1 MTGRR
6 RYYYPAAKVII
17 EAATFPINQPAIV
30 VVLFLHPYPPLHFSP
45 SSLIFLL
52 PLSFLF
58 LFFSFF
64 KVSQRFDFF
73 FFFFFQSERTLCH
86 ALFLVYF
93 SLLLFYLF
101 IYFFFFVS
109 QSRSIFDIF
118 KFDIDSVS
126 ARGSPDYFPFFS
138 CILPLLS
145 GRMRA
150 SIRLKGKQR
159 YRVTQGKSRPAF
171 HECME
176 FFIFAREHHRIA
188 SLAPSN
194 RQVNVRLNV
203 ADVKIFI
210 NARDYVW
217 RLQIAA

>member
-30 VVLFLHPYPPLHFSP
+30 VVLFLHPCPPLHFSP
-45 SSLIFLL
+45 SFLIFLL
-52 PLSFLF
+52 PLSF
-58 LFFSFF
+58 FFFF
-64 KVSQRFDFF
+64 FFFGFTTIFF
-73 FFFFFQSERTLCH
+73 FFFFFQSERTTCH

-93 SLLLFYLF
+93 SLLLSTF
-101 IYFFFFVS
+101 IFFLFVS

-138 CILPLLS
+138 CTLPLLS

-150 SIRLKGKQR
+150 CIQLKGKQR

-176 FFIFAREHHRIA
+176 FFIFAREYHRLA
-188 SLAPSN
+188 SLEPSN
-194 RQVNVRLNV
+194 RQVNVRFNVV

>member
-17 EAATFPINQPAIV
+17 EAATFPQPTGHRRRAFPAPLSATPFFS
-30 VVLFLHPYPPLHFSP
+30 LFSHLSSP
-45 SSLIFLL
+45 SFFLL
-52 PLSFLF
+52 L
-58 LFFSFF
+58 LFFL
-64 KVSQRFDFF
+64 VSQRFSFS
-73 FFFFFQSERTLCH
+73 FFFFQSERTTCH

-93 SLLLFYLF
+93 SLLLSTF
-101 IYFFFFVS
+101 IFFLFVS

-138 CILPLLS
+138 CTLPLLS

-150 SIRLKGKQR
+150 CIQLKGKQR

-176 FFIFAREHHRIA
+176 FFIFAREHHRLA
-188 SLAPSN
+188 SLEPSN
-194 RQVNVRLNV
+194 RQVNVRFNVV